1 MNELIGLPVD
11 KAIELIGDKKYRIIN
26 ANLEVNE
33 YDKLVVAVREN
44 DGVITFIVADFKTTV
59 VLP

>member
-44 DGVITFIVADFKTTV
+44 DGAITFIVADFKTTV